1 MAKKRVFVIWTHP
14 LFYESIRLLLDN
26 EVDLVGSTSNH
37 AEGNR
42 DISELKPDVVIIETP
57 EGLEDLGSETI
68 AILQKGPKVIH
79 LSLEDNELNV
89 YLRQHKTME
98 EPSDLMHMILES
110 RDLSPGDERDDH
122 E

>member
-1 MAKKRVFVIWTHP
+1 MTKKRVFVIWTHP
-14 LFYESIRLLLDN
+14 LFYESIRLLLDK
-26 EVDLVGSTSNH
+26 EVEIVGSTSDH

-42 DISELKPDVVIIETP
+42 EIAELKPDIVIIEAL
-57 EGLEDLGSETI
+57 EGLKDLESETI

-89 YLRQHKTME
+89 YLRQHKTMD
-98 EPSDLMHMILES
+98 EPTDLMQMILES
-110 RDLSPGDERDDH
+110 ADSSPEDESDDH

>member
-1 MAKKRVFVIWTHP
+1 MALKRVFVIWTHP

-26 EVDLVGSTSNH
+26 EVEIVGSTSDH
-37 AEGNR
+37 AEGNQE
-42 DISELKPDVVIIETP
+42 IAELNPDVVIIEAQ
-57 EGLEDLGSETI
+57 EGMKDLESETI

-89 YLRQHKTME
+89 YLRQHKTMDK
-98 EPSDLMHMILES
+98 PTDLMQMILES
-110 RDLSPGDERDDH
+110 SDLSPGDESEAH